1 LATSDKTR
9 KSRNY
14 ATGLW
19 SLSRLRQTNLKVSG
33 VWKERTEWHT
43 LVAFQ
48 RNAEILRDYVR
59 KGSKILIQ
67 GKIRTD
73 SWDDRE
79 TGERK
84 YRTKVIV
91 LELTLLCRLH
101 RPVTSKLADTQR
113 TRTHPFQDMCSMFME
128 SLPARISRSKMAV
141 ISRPIR
147 NISRQTLRHVGRF
160 FVSYWR
166 KWEYDSDYGDS
177 TKSETCGHGGTADG
191 SLQFERGES
200 RSPLC

>member
-1 LATSDKTR
+1 VILLGNVGQDPEVQELRHGIVVTLSLATDESFR
-9 KSRNY
+9 
-14 ATGLW
+14 
-19 SLSRLRQTNLKVSG
+19 VSG

-91 LELTLLCRLH
+91 LELTLLSSAQTRDQQ
-101 RPVTSKLADTQR
+101 TSGYAEDTDPSFPGYVQYVHGELTSADI
-113 TRTHPFQDMCSMFME
+113 PF
-128 SLPARISRSKMAV
+128 
-141 ISRPIR
+141 
-147 NISRQTLRHVGRF
+147 
-160 FVSYWR
+160 
-166 KWEYDSDYGDS
+166 
-177 TKSETCGHGGTADG
+177 
-191 SLQFERGES
+191 
-200 RSPLC
+200 